1 LPWKSHFFLEEIA
14 GFSDLNNSYM
24 HNCMWDLKLCS
35 SEGFVRE
42 EGGEDTKE
50 EDSEATK
57 AASCQAAS
65 SG

>member
-1 LPWKSHFFLEEIA
+1 
-14 GFSDLNNSYM
+14 M